1 MKDIY
6 IIMNRQNI
14 LNFYGS
20 KFNLKLDSSELY
32 DFELGKT
39 AIDYNTDVL
48 DLTNEITYTGLT
60 INSSCY
66 SGFTTPWALPINELY
81 TGHTCDFTIKRRTE
95 KGWTLDFVF
104 DRNNIGWSGG
114 TTFYYWGISG
124 ETNQLYYADNNLSF
138 KFTNDGRIKWDSYR
152 YSGNCDATSG
162 YTESYYI
169 SSGQT
174 PVLCSGGTSSDFNV
188 TITFDR
194 YKHYQDCDIENE
206 GGWNDLIR
214 GPHPISSTGNTG
226 STTTQITT
234 GYTIINNYTDWITGA
249 TGTTEFIEVLNKKWF
264 NERQKRLGVLKIY
277 LNGKRIYKLDNWEE
291 VIPSL
296 RNSENDI
303 VQKWGGGTTAY
314 NTIHTGTTLFEIK
327 QVKYFEEPLD
337 FIHVNHHYLTSIKPN
352 YSITECSDDCVDT
365 IIGLITPTP
374 TITPSV
380 TPTITVTSSVTP
392 TRTVTPTPTPT
403 ITPSIS
409 LTPTETPTNTPT
421 PSATSLPKIIQ
432 DGLVINVNGNPS
444 SYNGTGTTWTSIAT
458 GTTYNGDLV
467 NGPTWTSSSPSFF
480 TFDGVNDYCYFGD
493 TSNQPNNGRR
503 TYGGWIKGKTQTN
516 AQNTLFF
523 QRGTDLS
530 SSNPGWSLAI
540 SQTEQSLGLI
550 WLVILLQVIYQVQQ
564 QFKQMFGI
572 M

>member
-39 AIDYNTDVL
+39 TVDYNTDVL

-60 INSSCY
+60 IDSSCY

-104 DRNNIGWSGG
+104 DRNNIEWSGG

-124 ETNQLYYADNNLSF
+124 ETNQSYYADNNLSF

-214 GPHPISSTGNTG
+214 GPYSISSTGNTG

-234 GYTIINNYTDWITGA
+234 GYTIINNYTDWVTGA

-277 LNGKRIYKLDNWEE
+277 LNGKRIYKLDDWEE

-296 RNSENDI
+296 RKSENDI
-303 VQKWGGGTTAY
+303 IQKWGGGTTAY
-314 NTIHTGTTLFEIK
+314 NTIHTGTTLFQIK

-337 FIHVNHHYLTSIKPN
+337 FIHVNHQYLTSI
-352 YSITECSDDCVDT
+352 
-365 IIGLITPTP
+365 
-374 TITPSV
+374 
-380 TPTITVTSSVTP
+380 
-392 TRTVTPTPTPT
+392 
-403 ITPSIS
+403 
-409 LTPTETPTNTPT
+409 
-421 PSATSLPKIIQ
+421 
-432 DGLVINVNGNPS
+432 
-444 SYNGTGTTWTSIAT
+444 
-458 GTTYNGDLV
+458 
-467 NGPTWTSSSPSFF
+467 
-480 TFDGVNDYCYFGD
+480 
-493 TSNQPNNGRR
+493 
-503 TYGGWIKGKTQTN
+503 
-516 AQNTLFF
+516 
-523 QRGTDLS
+523 
-530 SSNPGWSLAI
+530 
-540 SQTEQSLGLI
+540 
-550 WLVILLQVIYQVQQ
+550 
-564 QFKQMFGI
+564 
-572 M
+572 